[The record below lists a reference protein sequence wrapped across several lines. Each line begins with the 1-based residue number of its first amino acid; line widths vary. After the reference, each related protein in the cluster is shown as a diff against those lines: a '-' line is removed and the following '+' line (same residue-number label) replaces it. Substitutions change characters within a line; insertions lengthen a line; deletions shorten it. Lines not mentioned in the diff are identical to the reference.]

1 MMRSINCKS
10 SGLKIGSI
18 TGDGDAIKNGTL
30 NQVST
35 QNPAA
40 NTQALKDSEVNISF
54 PCVSTILKPCKKI
67 GSAKDLTDQIV

>member
-10 SGLKIGSI
+10 SGLKLGSI

-30 NQVST
+30 NQVSK

-40 NTQALKDSEVNISF
+40 NAPALKDSEVSISF
-54 PCVSTILKPCKKI
+54 PCVSTNLKPCKKI
-67 GSAKDLTDQIV
+67 AKRKAI